1 MLLEKGRYK
10 FLIQRA
16 MKTTKPDFHQYP
28 IAISEYPSNWKIR
41 IVNTIIHYLEITK
54 NLRFT
59 GQLIISYKKPQKAV
73 TTNTISK
80 WRKVTLG
87 KAGIDIEKYSSHS
100 TRSASTSKAKITG
113 LLLSEINKAT
123 GWKEISTF
131 KTFEDLVIQWHVIVN
146 QT

>member
-1 MLLEKGRYK
+1 M
-10 FLIQRA
+10 
-16 MKTTKPDFHQYP
+16 
-28 IAISEYPSNWKIR
+28 
-41 IVNTIIHYLEITK
+41 NTIIHYLEITK

-131 KTFEDLVIQWHVIVN
+131 KTFEDLVIQ
-146 QT
+146 